1 MYAQQEPVS
10 IAKFDIKED
19 KVKDDFHPVGVAL
32 DIHPTTGEKTFISI
46 NLPHH
51 DTASIELFTV
61 QDELAVLVHKKT
73 IRHPKI
79 YSPNSIH
86 VLEDPRFRAD
96 DGTPSF
102 FFSNDHYFAD
112 GILKIVE
119 NYFFYLSNV
128 GFYNARTGQVEKG
141 IDGLLFANGLS
152 GNDQLLFVSET
163 TRRAVRQYKIV
174 VTTDKKDVPHIHLD
188 HITEHKFDMAVD
200 NVHYNQDK
208 ELLTVAGH
216 PKVIDLLKYVATYND
231 TAEVTKPPSQVDVWD
246 IKSGE
251 TKTLIQDDGALFGT
265 SSTGILDLENAKLVV
280 SGLLEEGLLVC
291 DI

>member
-1 MYAQQEPVS
+1 M
-10 IAKFDIKED
+10 
-19 KVKDDFHPVGVAL
+19 
-32 DIHPTTGEKTFISI
+32 
-46 NLPHH
+46 
-51 DTASIELFTV
+51 FTV